1 MHERIYALHPEIGSV
16 IIAHPPAI
24 MAFAVTDV
32 DFDSRLI
39 PESYIM
45 LRDVPRLPYAASTLD
60 VEGTARAFTASS
72 PVIIVNNQC
81 AIVSGTTLLNAFDR
95 LEVLE
100 YSAAAVIASKDLGKV
115 VPISPEEVKA
125 IEEAF
130 HLK

>member
-1 MHERIYALHPEIGSV
+1 LHERIYALHPEIGSV